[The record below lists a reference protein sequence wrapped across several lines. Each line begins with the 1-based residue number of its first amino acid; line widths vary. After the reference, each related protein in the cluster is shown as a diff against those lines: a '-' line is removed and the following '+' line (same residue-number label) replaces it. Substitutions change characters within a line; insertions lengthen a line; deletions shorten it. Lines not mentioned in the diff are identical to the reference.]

1 MTNQKKEKPDM
12 FDNMFNGVMGKIK
25 NGCCRLGMNGR
36 IAIKTSDGYK
46 TYDPKT
52 GNVTNCSNFV
62 LDVADDLFM
71 VIPTRTLKPGDIVLI
86 NGKPMYII
94 EVKAKNRVEA
104 MNYEDSTIQTVIPER
119 HAIMGRRFYGKIV
132 SLLGNG
138 LGCGKKGGFFKNMLK
153 LKMMSSMMGG
163 EGGNGFG
170 GNGFGGNGLAMM
182 MLMGNGSMD
191 GLFDG
196 FDDEGGDDDE
206 DGYTGSVFTLFDDS
220 EDEDEEDA
228 LKTKVKK
235 AKKTAAVNPRKGR
248 KAKGK

>member
-1 MTNQKKEKPDM
+1 M

-25 NGCCRLGMNGR
+25 PGCCRLGMNGR

-71 VIPTRTLKPGDIVLI
+71 VIPTRKPKVGDIVLI
-86 NGKPMYII
+86 NGKPMYIL

-132 SLLGNG
+132 SLLGSG
-138 LGCGKKGGFFKNMLK
+138 FGAGKGGFFKNMLK

-163 EGGNGFG
+163 NSSD
-170 GNGFGGNGLAMM
+170 NMFGGNGLAMM

-196 FDDEGGDDDE
+196 FMEDEDDE
-206 DGYTGSVFTLFDDS
+206 DDDS
-220 EDEDEEDA
+220 SIFDKMTVEDDEDDEEPV
-228 LKTKVKK
+228 VKK
-235 AKKTAAVNPRKGR
+235 ASKKAVK
-248 KAKGK
+248 KLAKK

>member
-1 MTNQKKEKPDM
+1 M

-25 NGCCRLGMNGR
+25 PGCCRLGMNGR

-46 TYDPKT
+46 TYDPKS

-71 VIPTRTLKPGDIVLI
+71 VIPTRKLKEGDIVLI
-86 NGKPMYII
+86 NGKPMYIL

-119 HAIMGRRFYGKIV
+119 HVIMGRRFYGKIV
-132 SLLGNG
+132 SLLGSG
-138 LGCGKKGGFFKNMLK
+138 FGAGKGGFFKNMLK

-163 EGGNGFG
+163 GNVNTSDGM
-170 GNGFGGNGLAMM
+170 FGGNGLAMM

-196 FDDEGGDDDE
+196 FMDDE
-206 DGYTGSVFTLFDDS
+206 DDDS
-220 EDEDEEDA
+220 DCNIFDTFASNDDEYDEDEPC
-228 LKTKVKK
+228 
-235 AKKTAAVNPRKGR
+235 AKKTVKKSVRKVVKER
-248 KAKGK
+248 KAR

>member
-1 MTNQKKEKPDM
+1 M

-25 NGCCRLGMNGR
+25 PGCCRLGMNGQ

-46 TYDPKT
+46 TYNSKT

-62 LDVADDLFM
+62 LDVADDMFM
-71 VIPTRTLKPGDIVLI
+71 VIPTRKLKEGDIVLI
-86 NGKPMYII
+86 NGKPMYILD
-94 EVKAKNRVEA
+94 VKAKNRVEA

-132 SLLGNG
+132 SLLGSG
-138 LGCGKKGGFFKNMLK
+138 FGAGKGGFFKNMLK

-163 EGGNGFG
+163 NNGNAVDGML
-170 GNGFGGNGLAMM
+170 GGNGLAMM

-196 FDDEGGDDDE
+196 FMDDDNDDDE
-206 DGYTGSVFTLFDDS
+206 DSSIFDKLASDDE
-220 EDEDEEDA
+220 EDEDDEEPP
-228 LKTKVKK
+228 VKK
-235 AKKTAAVNPRKGR
+235 AVKKSVR
-248 KAKGK
+248 KAAKERKTR

>member
-1 MTNQKKEKPDM
+1 M

-25 NGCCRLGMNGR
+25 PGCCRLGMNGR

-62 LDVADDLFM
+62 LDIADDLFM
-71 VIPTRTLKPGDIVLI
+71 VIPTRKLKEGDIVLI
-86 NGKPMYII
+86 NGKPMYIL

-104 MNYEDSTIQTVIPER
+104 MNYEDSTIQIVIPER

-132 SLLGNG
+132 SLLGSG
-138 LGCGKKGGFFKNMLK
+138 FGAGKGGFFKNMLK

-163 EGGNGFG
+163 SGSTDGM
-170 GNGFGGNGLAMM
+170 FGGNGLAMM

-196 FDDEGGDDDE
+196 FMDDDDDDDASGSIFDSIGGDDDD
-206 DGYTGSVFTLFDDS
+206 DGDES
-220 EDEDEEDA
+220 EDEPPVKA
-228 LKTKVKK
+228 KKPVKK
-235 AKKTAAVNPRKGR
+235 ASAKKAAKRK
-248 KAKGK
+248 

>member
-1 MTNQKKEKPDM
+1 M

-25 NGCCRLGMNGR
+25 PGCCRLGMNGR

-46 TYDPKT
+46 TFDPKT

-62 LDVADDLFM
+62 LDVMDDMFM
-71 VIPTRTLKPGDIVLI
+71 VIPTRKLKEGDIVLI
-86 NGKPMYII
+86 NGKPMYIL

-132 SLLGNG
+132 SLLGSG
-138 LGCGKKGGFFKNMLK
+138 FGAGKGGFFKNMLK
-153 LKMMSSMMGG
+153 LKMMSSML
-163 EGGNGFG
+163 GGNNNADGML
-170 GNGFGGNGLAMM
+170 GGNGLAMM

-196 FDDEGGDDDE
+196 FMDDE
-206 DGYTGSVFTLFDDS
+206 DDDGDCSIFDKIAS
-220 EDEDEEDA
+220 EDEEDEEDEA
-228 LKTKVKK
+228 DEEPPVKK
-235 AKKTAAVNPRKGR
+235 AAKKGVR
-248 KAKGK
+248 KAIRIRKLR

>member
-1 MTNQKKEKPDM
+1 M

-25 NGCCRLGMNGR
+25 SGCCRLGMNGR

-62 LDVADDLFM
+62 LDACDDFFM
-71 VIPTRTLKPGDIVLI
+71 VVPTRKLKPGDIVLI
-86 NGKPMYII
+86 NGKPMYIL

-119 HAIMGRRFYGKIV
+119 HVLMGRRFYGKIV
-132 SLLGNG
+132 SLIGNG
-138 LGCGKKGGFFKNMLK
+138 FGAGKGGFFKNMLK
-153 LKMMSSMMGG
+153 LKMMSSMLG
-163 EGGNGFG
+163 GGN
-170 GNGFGGNGLAMM
+170 NDVNGNGLAMM

-196 FDDEGGDDDE
+196 FANDDDEGDDE
-206 DGYTGSVFTLFDDS
+206 DDSDMLDTLIS
-220 EDEDEEDA
+220 EDEDEDDVDEKPA
-228 LKTKVKK
+228 KKTVKK
-235 AKKTAAVNPRKGR
+235 AAKKRK
-248 KAKGK
+248 

>member
-1 MTNQKKEKPDM
+1 M

-25 NGCCRLGMNGR
+25 PGCCRLGMNGR

-46 TYDPKT
+46 TFDPKT

-62 LDVADDLFM
+62 LDVMDDMFM
-71 VIPTRTLKPGDIVLI
+71 VIPTRKLKEGDIVLI
-86 NGKPMYII
+86 NGKPMYIL

-132 SLLGNG
+132 SLLGSG
-138 LGCGKKGGFFKNMLK
+138 FGAGKGGFFKNMLK
-153 LKMMSSMMGG
+153 LKMMSSML
-163 EGGNGFG
+163 GGNSNADGML
-170 GNGFGGNGLAMM
+170 GGNGLAMM

-196 FDDEGGDDDE
+196 FMDDE
-206 DGYTGSVFTLFDDS
+206 DDADDGDCSIFDKLAS
-220 EDEDEEDA
+220 EDEEDEA
-228 LKTKVKK
+228 DEEPPVKK
-235 AKKTAAVNPRKGR
+235 AAKKGVR
-248 KAKGK
+248 KAIRIRKSR

>member
-1 MTNQKKEKPDM
+1 M

-25 NGCCRLGMNGR
+25 AGCCRLGMNGR

-86 NGKPMYII
+86 NGKPMYIL

-132 SLLGNG
+132 SLLGSG
-138 LGCGKKGGFFKNMLK
+138 FGKGKGGFFKNMLK
-153 LKMMSSMMGG
+153 LKMMSSMLGG
-163 EGGNGFG
+163 AEDAGL
-170 GNGFGGNGLAMM
+170 GGNGLAMM

-196 FDDEGGDDDE
+196 FGEDDE
-206 DGYTGSVFTLFDDS
+206 DDDGEVFGGIFG
-220 EDEDEEDA
+220 EDEEDEE
-228 LKTKVKK
+228 KP
-235 AKKTAAVNPRKGR
+235 AKKTKKAAVRNPRGAK
-248 KAKGK
+248 KGK

>member
-1 MTNQKKEKPDM
+1 M

-25 NGCCRLGMNGR
+25 PGCCRLSINGQ

-46 TYDPKT
+46 TYNAKT

-62 LDVADDLFM
+62 LDIADDMFM
-71 VIPTRTLKPGDIVLI
+71 LVPTRKLKEGDIVLI
-86 NGKPMYII
+86 NGKPMYIL

-132 SLLGNG
+132 SLLGSGFGNG
-138 LGCGKKGGFFKNMLK
+138 KGGFFKNMLK
-153 LKMMSSMMGG
+153 LKMMSSMMS
-163 EGGNGFG
+163 GNSSD
-170 GNGFGGNGLAMM
+170 NMFGGNGLAMM

-196 FDDEGGDDDE
+196 FMDDEEEDDDSDGNIFDKLVDDE
-206 DGYTGSVFTLFDDS
+206 D
-220 EDEDEEDA
+220 DEEEPA
-228 LKTKVKK
+228 KKPAKKAVKKTVK
-235 AKKTAAVNPRKGR
+235 AKKVR
-248 KAKGK
+248 

>member
-1 MTNQKKEKPDM
+1 M

-25 NGCCRLGMNGR
+25 PGCCRLGMNGR

-71 VIPTRTLKPGDIVLI
+71 VIPTRKLKEGDIVLI
-86 NGKPMYII
+86 NGKPMYIL

-132 SLLGNG
+132 SLLGSG
-138 LGCGKKGGFFKNMLK
+138 FGAGKGGFFKNMLK

-163 EGGNGFG
+163 SNGNAADGM
-170 GNGFGGNGLAMM
+170 FGGNGLAMM

-196 FDDEGGDDDE
+196 FMDDE
-206 DGYTGSVFTLFDDS
+206 DDDGDCNIFDKLASDDE
-220 EDEDEEDA
+220 EDEDDEEPP
-228 LKTKVKK
+228 VKK
-235 AKKTAAVNPRKGR
+235 AVKKSVR
-248 KAKGK
+248 KAEKEGKTR

>member
-1 MTNQKKEKPDM
+1 M
-12 FDNMFNGVMGKIK
+12 FDNMFNGVIGKIK
-25 NGCCRLGMNGR
+25 PGCCRLGMNGR
-36 IAIKTSDGYK
+36 IAIRTSDGYK

-71 VIPTRTLKPGDIVLI
+71 VIPTRKLKEGDIVLI
-86 NGKPMYII
+86 NGKPMYIL

-119 HAIMGRRFYGKIV
+119 HAIMGRKFYGKIV

-138 LGCGKKGGFFKNMLK
+138 FGKTKGGFFKNMLK
-153 LKMMSSMMGG
+153 LKMMSSM
-163 EGGNGFG
+163 FG
-170 GNGFGGNGLAMM
+170 GSGASDGMFGGNGLAMM

-196 FDDEGGDDDE
+196 FADEDDE
-206 DGYTGSVFTLFDDS
+206 DDEETGGVFKMFESES
-220 EDEDEEDA
+220 EDEDDEEEENA
-228 LKTKVKK
+228 KPVKK
-235 AKKTAAVNPRKGR
+235 APSKKARK
-248 KAKGK
+248 

>member
-1 MTNQKKEKPDM
+1 M

-25 NGCCRLGMNGR
+25 PGCCRLGMNGR

-46 TYDPKT
+46 TFDPKT

-62 LDVADDLFM
+62 LDVMDDMFM
-71 VIPTRTLKPGDIVLI
+71 VIPTRKLKEGDIVLI
-86 NGKPMYII
+86 NGKPMYIL

-132 SLLGNG
+132 SLLGSG
-138 LGCGKKGGFFKNMLK
+138 FGAGKGGFFKNMLK
-153 LKMMSSMMGG
+153 LKMMSSML
-163 EGGNGFG
+163 GGNNNADGML
-170 GNGFGGNGLAMM
+170 GGNGLAMM

-196 FDDEGGDDDE
+196 FMDDE
-206 DGYTGSVFTLFDDS
+206 DDDGDCSIFDKLTS
-220 EDEDEEDA
+220 EDGEDEADEEPP
-228 LKTKVKK
+228 VKK
-235 AKKTAAVNPRKGR
+235 AAKKGVR
-248 KAKGK
+248 KAIRIRKSR

>member
-1 MTNQKKEKPDM
+1 M

-25 NGCCRLGMNGR
+25 PGCCRLGMNGR

-46 TYDPKT
+46 TFDPKT

-62 LDVADDLFM
+62 LDVMDDMFM
-71 VIPTRTLKPGDIVLI
+71 VIPTRKLKEGDIVLI
-86 NGKPMYII
+86 NGKPMYIL

-132 SLLGNG
+132 SLLGSG
-138 LGCGKKGGFFKNMLK
+138 FGAGKGGFFKNMLK
-153 LKMMSSMMGG
+153 LKMMSSML
-163 EGGNGFG
+163 GGNNNADGIL
-170 GNGFGGNGLAMM
+170 GGNGLAMM

-196 FDDEGGDDDE
+196 FMDDE
-206 DGYTGSVFTLFDDS
+206 DDDDGDCSIFDKLAS
-220 EDEDEEDA
+220 EDEEDEDDEEPP
-228 LKTKVKK
+228 VKK
-235 AKKTAAVNPRKGR
+235 VAKKGVR
-248 KAKGK
+248 KAIRIKRPR